1 MGAFRAFG
9 RVPVR
14 LLGRYVVRLLVGVL
28 VALALYAGA
37 GFVAAPMLARHYG
50 LPALGGWLGR
60 EVRVAE
66 IHFNPFTLT
75 AELLD
80 LKVLKSEGDA
90 SAGAALSFG
99 RVMANFEV
107 ESLWRGGP
115 VVRELAIRSPRLSLT
130 RLADERV
137 DWSDVFERIRAGSQ
151 TDGEEEGDDDPFLFS
166 IGNIHVEDGAVDL
179 EDRVTGTKH
188 SISGLRLG
196 IPVISRLAVQVE
208 ADIKPEISMLLDG
221 RPLAAKG
228 TLKPSPE
235 GFSADLEQ
243 LAIRDFDLPSW
254 LVYLPVEPSFRL
266 FSGMLDLDLRMSFK
280 QRAGGEPTVSIHGR
294 AQVNHLAIQDRSTG
308 RPLLTAPELE
318 AELDKIEPLIGR
330 YHFVRL
336 RLQQPEFDLVRLPN
350 GRFNVESLLPVDKA
364 KPAKTVKT
372 SKPTGKGSPPLD
384 VEISLLRIRDGL
396 IRYSDRVGGGFS
408 SRVEAIQLDL
418 RDLSSNPNKV
428 PAAIS
433 LDYATASG
441 ERFSHQDRLK
451 LRPFEYSGKLTIS
464 DLQPALYGR
473 YYAAFLSGGEIRQ
486 GRAEGIFHY
495 RITEE
500 GEGADRLQYEIGIER
515 LALSNFVLG
524 LSGRKRELFKVRNLS
539 VTDTGI
545 FPATRRIRIG
555 GLDVQGAALS
565 AVRLPGGRFDFM
577 ALAGQP
583 ASSSSAAWTF
593 YLDRAAVS
601 GTSLRFEDQTADEP
615 VVMTADGI
623 EAQLSKLSSG
633 KTPASFTLRGRIDKN
648 ARLSA
653 KGSFVPE
660 PLRTDLDFE
669 LQGFPLAAVQ
679 PYIVHRARLG
689 IRTGRLS
696 ARGRLALR
704 QQRGSLSGSW
714 SGHLSVND
722 FSSSD
727 RINNTDFVRW
737 NEFAVRQA
745 RVDLEPFA
753 LSVGEMSI
761 DGLHSRLILDEHGKL
776 NLREI
781 QQQSTE
787 QEAPQDGAE
796 GTESALAEGETAT
809 PPPPVKIGRIAFRN
823 SNIAFSDRFI
833 RPNYNAFLGNL
844 SGELTGLSSDPAS
857 LARLDLQGQVGRSA
871 PLVIKGEFNPFRQD
885 HHLNIEA
892 SVKDFELS
900 DLSGYSGRYIG
911 YGISRGRLSATLNY
925 RIEDRKLSAENH
937 VFLDQ
942 LTFSDAVESP
952 EATNL
957 PVRLAVALL
966 KNARG
971 EIDIHLPVGGT
982 LDDPQF
988 SVFGLVLRALGGL
1001 IAKAITAPFA
1011 LLGREELSFLDFDP
1025 GSFRVGAA
1033 QEEKLRGLAKA
1044 LEDRPLLKLDI
1055 SGFASAERDTDGIL
1069 RNKLRNRVII
1079 EKRKTTGKSGPP
1091 EDNELNDEEYARFL
1105 EKVYDNAK
1113 IKKPRNFIGL
1123 SKSLPV
1129 EEMEKLLLASITAG
1143 AEDVEALARRR
1154 EIAVQRW
1161 LTDQGGIPPERIF
1174 RRTPTE
1180 AEVKEEG
1187 REGNVR
1193 FSLR

>member
-1 MGAFRAFG
+1 MGRII
-9 RVPVR
+9 
-14 LLGRYVVRLLVGVL
+14 VRLLVVAVVVL
-28 VALALYAGA
+28 VLYAGA
-37 GFVAAPMLARHYG
+37 GFVAVPMLARYYA
-50 LPALGGWLGR
+50 LPALSGWLGR
-60 EVRVAE
+60 ELSVGQV
-66 IHFNPFTLT
+66 HFNPFTLT
-75 AELLD
+75 AELID
-80 LKVLKSEGDA
+80 LKALKNEGDA
-90 SAGAALSFG
+90 SSGVALGFG
-99 RVMANFEV
+99 RIMANFEV

-115 VVRELAIRSPRLSLT
+115 VVRELAIGHPYLSLA
-130 RLADERV
+130 RLDDGRI
-137 DWSDVFERIRAGSQ
+137 DWSDVFARLRAGSQ
-151 TDGEEEGDDDPFLFS
+151 TDDDEEDEEPVLFS
-166 IGNIHVEDGAVDL
+166 VGNIHIEDGTIDL

-188 SISGLRLG
+188 SISSLRLG
-196 IPVISRLAVQVE
+196 IPVISRLAVQVD
-208 ADIKPEISMLLDG
+208 AAIRPEISMLLDG
-221 RPLAAKG
+221 QPLAAKG
-228 TLKPSPE
+228 SLESSPE
-235 GFSADLEQ
+235 GFSAALEQ
-243 LAIRDFDLPSW
+243 LTIRDLDLPSW
-254 LVYLPVEPSFRL
+254 LLYLPFEPSFRL
-266 FSGMLDLDLRMSFK
+266 FSGALDLDLRVNFE
-280 QRAGGEPTVSIHGR
+280 QREGGEPSVSIQGR

-318 AELDKIEPLIGR
+318 AELGKIEPLAGYYR
-330 YHFVRL
+330 FVRL

-350 GRFNVESLLPVDKA
+350 GRFNVEDLLSVDKA
-364 KPAKTVKT
+364 RPAKTSKT
-372 SKPTGKGSPPLD
+372 SKASKTATALKPLD

-396 IRYSDRVGGGFS
+396 IRYNDHAVGGGFS
-408 SRVEAIQLDL
+408 TRVEAIQLDL
-418 RDLSSNPNKV
+418 RDLSSGLNKM

-441 ERFSHQDRLK
+441 ARFSHQDRLR
-451 LRPFEYSGKLTIS
+451 LRPFEYSGKLTVS

-473 YYAAFLSGGEIRQ
+473 YYAAFLPGGEIRQ
-486 GRAEGIFHY
+486 GRAEGILHY
-495 RITEE
+495 RIVEEE
-500 GEGADRLQYEIGIER
+500 GVDRLLFEAGIER
-515 LALSNFVLG
+515 LSLSNFVLG
-524 LSGRKRELFKVRNLS
+524 LSGRKRELLRVRNLN
-539 VTDTGI
+539 VAETGI
-545 FPATRRIRIG
+545 FPATRQIRIG
-555 GLDVQGAALS
+555 EINAQGAAVS
-565 AVRLPGGRFDFM
+565 TVRLPGGRFDFM

-583 ASSSSAAWTF
+583 SPASAAWAF
-593 YLDRAAVS
+593 HLDKAAIS
-601 GTSLRFEDQTADEP
+601 GASLRFEDQTADEP

-623 EAQLSKLSSG
+623 EAQLSNLSNA
-633 KTPASFTLRGRIDKN
+633 KNARTPAGFTLRGRFDKN

-653 KGSFVPE
+653 KGNFVPE

-669 LQGFPLAAVQ
+669 LQGFPLASVQ
-679 PYIVHRARLG
+679 PYIAHRARLG

-696 ARGRLALR
+696 AKGRLALR
-704 QQRGSLSGSW
+704 QQRGNLSGSW
-714 SGHLSVND
+714 SGHLAVND
-722 FSSSD
+722 FSSFD

-737 NEFAVRQA
+737 NEFAMRQA

-761 DGLHSRLILDEHGKL
+761 DGLHSRLILDESGKL

-781 QQQSTE
+781 QQQSTG
-787 QEAPQDGAE
+787 QEAPERAE
-796 GTESALAEGETAT
+796 SGIAESETGTETTGPQMA
-809 PPPPVKIGRIAFRN
+809 VKIARIAFRN

-833 RPNYNAFLGNL
+833 RPNYNALLGNL

-857 LARLDLQGQVGRSA
+857 LAKLDLQGHVGRSA
-871 PLVIKGEFNPFRQD
+871 PLSIKGEFNPFRQD

-942 LTFSDAVESP
+942 LTFGDAVESP

-971 EIDIHLPVGGT
+971 EIEVHLPVGGT

-1001 IAKAITAPFA
+1001 IAKAVTAPFA

-1025 GSFRVGAA
+1025 GSSRIGAA

-1055 SGFASAERDTDGIL
+1055 SGFASAERDTDGIR
-1069 RNKLRNRVII
+1069 RNKLRFRVIA

-1091 EDNELNDEEYARFL
+1091 EDNELSDEEYPRFL
-1105 EKVYDNAK
+1105 EEVYDNAR
-1113 IKKPRNFIGL
+1113 IRKPRNFIGL

-1129 EEMEKLLLASITAG
+1129 EEMEKLLLASITVG
-1143 AEDVEALARRR
+1143 AEDVDALARRR
-1154 EIAVQRW
+1154 EMAVQRW

-1180 AEVKEEG
+1180 AEAREEG